1 MGWVSAAGTCGL
13 GKEGRVKVRG
23 RVEVRA
29 RGRVRLGVQGPLMW
43 FQCSGLQ
50 TQTYLS
56 VVSNKMEDQQRR
68 RGKME
73 AENNNYGYI
82 EKGEEVGGNS

>member
-1 MGWVSAAGTCGL
+1 
-13 GKEGRVKVRG
+13 
-23 RVEVRA
+23 
-29 RGRVRLGVQGPLMW
+29 MW